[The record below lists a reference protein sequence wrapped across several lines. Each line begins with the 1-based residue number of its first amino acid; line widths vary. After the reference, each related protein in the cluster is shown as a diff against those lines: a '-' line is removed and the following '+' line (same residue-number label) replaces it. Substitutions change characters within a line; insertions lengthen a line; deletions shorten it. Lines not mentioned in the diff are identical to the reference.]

1 MLAQNPI
8 RQKTKTLIA
17 GLAILALALTVG
29 EARQA
34 KAQYIRVL
42 NDRIKT
48 VTTAVGEGRSGSL
61 PVLRMGTDDRLNITF
76 DELSHDYHRYTY
88 RLQHLNADFTI
99 NDRLLQNDFVAMTDD
114 EGLIDEGEQS
124 MNTTV
129 AYTTYR
135 LTLPNDYM
143 RPLLSGNYR
152 LTVYEDAD
160 DGGEAVVTLDF
171 MMAED
176 KASLM
181 ATATTNTDIDTRDAH
196 QQLDVNA
203 SWRDLNLRD
212 PAEEMKLVVLKNDRF
227 DAAVCNPKPTA
238 VRPDA
243 LMWEHQRDLI
253 FKAGNEYRKIEIPS
267 TRYPGMHLESVK
279 FFDPYYHADV
289 RLDEPRKNYLYD
301 EDQNG
306 RMVVGCESGP
316 TSEPDY
322 LWVHF
327 SLATDRFDDGRS
339 VFVNGRWTNGDCRE
353 DFQMDYDPAEGVY
366 RKAVLLKQGYYS
378 YQYLVGNQG
387 QAGETAPIEGDFYQT
402 ENEYTLLLYYCAK
415 GSRYDRLVGYRT
427 ASFRP

>member
-1 MLAQNPI
+1 M
-8 RQKTKTLIA
+8 KTLF
-17 GLAILALALTVG
+17 ALLTVLVLTLTAGGLG
-29 EARQA
+29 EV
-34 KAQYIRVL
+34 KAQHTRVL
-42 NDRIKT
+42 TDRIKT

-61 PVLRMGTDDRLNITF
+61 PVLRMGTDDRLHITF

-88 RLQHLNADFTI
+88 RLQHLNADFTP
-99 NDRLLQNDFVAMTDD
+99 NDRLLQTDFVAMTDD

-135 LTLPNDYM
+135 FTLPNDYM

-160 DGGEAVVTLDF
+160 DGGEAVMTLNF

-176 KASLM
+176 KASLL

-203 SWRDLNLRD
+203 SWHDLNLRD
-212 PAEEMKLVVLKNDRF
+212 PAEEMKLVVLKNDRL
-227 DAAVCNPKPTA
+227 DAAVRYPQPTA

-243 LMWEHQRDLI
+243 LVWEHCRDLI

-279 FFDPYYHADV
+279 FFDPYYHAEV

-316 TSEPDY
+316 ASEPDY

-327 SLATDRFDDGRS
+327 SLATDRLSDGRG
-339 VFVNGRWTNGDCRE
+339 VFVNGRWTDGDCRE
-353 DFQMDYDPAEGVY
+353 DFEMDYDLSEGVY

-378 YQYLVGNQG
+378 YQYLVGRVG
-387 QAGETAPIEGDFYQT
+387 GAGETGPIEGDFFQT